1 MMKNRKARKALQL
14 EIRRVVAG
22 MSHEDPYAPCDASV
36 LHARVSGHCSASQY
50 YLLRSKNK
58 MNAYSLNYSIGMQR
72 LLEVFNTPS
81 LQLLEYAS
89 RLEITD
95 YEITSENI

>member
-1 MMKNRKARKALQL
+1 MQNRKARKALQL
-14 EIRRVVAG
+14 EIRRKVAG
-22 MSHEDPYAPCDASV
+22 MPHVDPYAPCDASV

-50 YLLRSKNK
+50 YFLRSKNK
-58 MNAYSLNYSIGMQR
+58 VNAYIRNYSIGMQR

-89 RLEITD
+89 LMEITN
-95 YEITSENI
+95 YENTSDNI